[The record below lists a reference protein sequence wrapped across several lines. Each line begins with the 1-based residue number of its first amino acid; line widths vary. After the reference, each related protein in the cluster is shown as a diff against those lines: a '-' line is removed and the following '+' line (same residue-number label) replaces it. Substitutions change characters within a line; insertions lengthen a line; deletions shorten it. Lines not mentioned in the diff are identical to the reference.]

1 MRFRVGW
8 LAAGAVGLAM
18 VSARAQA
25 PAPPEEIVIG
35 MTVAYTGGNA
45 AYGTIGRTVDAFFRM
60 VNEQGGINGRMV
72 RFISYDD
79 EYSPARALELT
90 RRLVEQDGVHLI
102 FRTVGT
108 PANLAIRGY
117 LNEMEVPQLFV
128 ATGAELFDDPARY
141 PWTMRWNGSFRAEG
155 AVYGRY
161 IAENHPGARVGVLYQ
176 NDDSG
181 RDYLAGLR
189 EGLGAGFEVVEAP
202 YDVTEPTMDAQI
214 ALLQAAGID
223 VFANFGTPRFAGQ
236 ALRRLG
242 ELDWHPPQIQA
253 NTSASIGGVIE
264 PAGIENAIG
273 NVTALFAKDPGYPGW
288 ADAPD
293 IVEFHR
299 FMAAYYPAGDPRG
312 VFESSAYATSNALA
326 QVLRLAG
333 DDVSRANIMRVAAGI
348 VDMTVPNLM
357 PGVLVNTSPTD
368 YAPIE
373 QFMLARFDGTAF
385 VPFGALID
393 VGD

>member
-1 MRFRVGW
+1 M
-8 LAAGAVGLAM
+8 
-18 VSARAQA
+18 
-25 PAPPEEIVIG
+25 
-35 MTVAYTGGNA
+35 
-45 AYGTIGRTVDAFFRM
+45 
-60 VNEQGGINGRMV
+60 
-72 RFISYDD
+72 
-79 EYSPARALELT
+79 
-90 RRLVEQDGVHLI
+90 
-102 FRTVGT
+102 
-108 PANLAIRGY
+108 
-117 LNEMEVPQLFV
+117 
-128 ATGAELFDDPARY
+128 
-141 PWTMRWNGSFRAEG
+141 
-155 AVYGRY
+155 
-161 IAENHPGARVGVLYQ
+161 
-176 NDDSG
+176 
-181 RDYLAGLR
+181 
-189 EGLGAGFEVVEAP
+189 VEAP